1 MLIKKLQYA
10 MGVVEQLPKRT
21 QKKCAQRVSEFLTE
35 DMMRYCKRHM
45 KKFPVPAEWVRVVCS
60 LRSKLSHHPATQ
72 PGLTVEGRNQDVSG
86 SVKKKDASNCDLMER
101 KPCVV
106 S

>member
-10 MGVVEQLPKRT
+10 MGVVGQLPKRT

-35 DMMRYCKRHM
+35 DTMRYCKRHM
-45 KKFPVPAEWVRVVCS
+45 EKFPVPAGVGTSRM

-72 PGLTVEGRNQDVSG
+72 PV
-86 SVKKKDASNCDLMER
+86 
-101 KPCVV
+101 
-106 S
+106 